1 MATYYTQTWNRISR
15 IQPVLSPALRLTVMH
30 VILYRADS
38 EALHSATMLPKILS
52 QMRPLMTSEG
62 VWGVEVSVRAWA
74 CLTSPPEALWLGRAT
89 VGRLD
94 ASLTSIPREL
104 RFIYPSQAARLWTSN
119 PQSRP
124 YPYAATVAWQRLG
137 DAMAEKRDYSF
148 LADLKSHL
156 DAPKP
161 LCVVSGP
168 FLVAGNC
175 SSESHKVIKM
185 RGKYGFLLIFWHYSD
200 TSCIFNVGFHI
211 YAPQLWG
218 FTSPQNY

>member
-1 MATYYTQTWNRISR
+1 MKQNIQNSTCSLPSFATHSNARHSLQSC
-15 IQPVLSPALRLTVMH
+15 
-30 VILYRADS
+30 DS

-94 ASLTSIPREL
+94 ASLASIPRSCVSFTPAKQHGCGPVTLNPDLIQACYCSLEEAWRCYGRKKRL
-104 RFIYPSQAARLWTSN
+104 FLPGRSKKPPGFI
-119 PQSRP
+119 
-124 YPYAATVAWQRLG
+124 
-137 DAMAEKRDYSF
+137 
-148 LADLKSHL
+148 
-156 DAPKP
+156 APKP

-175 SSESHKVIKM
+175 SSESHKVMKM

-218 FTSPQNY
+218 LTSPQNY